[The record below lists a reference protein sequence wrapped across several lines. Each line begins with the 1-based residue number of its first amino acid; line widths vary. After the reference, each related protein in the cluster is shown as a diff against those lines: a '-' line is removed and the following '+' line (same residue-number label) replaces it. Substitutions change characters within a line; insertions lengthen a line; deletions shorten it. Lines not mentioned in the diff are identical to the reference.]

1 MKPFRIAVVAVFAA
15 VVTLGAAGAEDTLT
29 SARDLYS
36 AASYEDALNILNRIR
51 STDQN
56 GDEIRVIDQ
65 YRAFCLLA
73 LGRNADA
80 EAAIESVLASDPFFQ
95 PASDVSPRVRSTFT
109 DVRRRILPNIIQQRY
124 ATARA
129 AFEKKDF
136 TAAQLGFEQ
145 VLTVLSDPDVGA
157 AAGRSPLADI
167 RTLATDFRDLSA
179 KAALPAPLPAAPI
192 AETVPPPKPMVPR
205 VFGPD
210 DNGVVP
216 PSVVRQALPP
226 FEYQLLVPP
235 PAGSVEVVIDERG
248 AVESAMMRKSIL
260 AKYDALVIEATKS
273 WQYKPATLNGD
284 PVKYRKIVN
293 ITVKR

>member
-1 MKPFRIAVVAVFAA
+1 MKPFRIAVVVVCAA
-15 VVTLGAAGAEDTLT
+15 VVTLGAAGVEDSLT

-56 GDEIRVIDQ
+56 GDEIRAIDQ

-80 EAAIESVLASDPFFQ
+80 EAAIESVVVADPFFQ
-95 PASDVSPRVRSTFT
+95 PASDVSPRVRSAFT
-109 DVRRRILPNIIQQRY
+109 DVRRRILPNIVQQRY

-129 AFEKKDF
+129 AFDRKEF
-136 TAAQLGFEQ
+136 AAAQLGFEQ
-145 VLTVLSDPDVGA
+145 VLNVLSDPDVGA

-192 AETVPPPKPMVPR
+192 AETVPPPRPAVPR
-205 VFGPD
+205 IFTPD
-210 DNGVVP
+210 DTGVIP
-216 PSVVRQALPP
+216 PSVVRQVLPP
-226 FEYQLLVPP
+226 FEFQVLVPP
-235 PAGSVEVVIDERG
+235 APGSVEIVIDERG
-248 AVESAMMRKSIL
+248 LVESATMRKSIL
-260 AKYDALVIEATKS
+260 ARYDAQVIEATKN

-284 PVKYRKIVN
+284 PVKYRKVVN
-293 ITVKR
+293 ISVKK